1 MATKIEWCQETINPL
16 PGCSKISEGCQNCYA
31 VRMANRFKGTK
42 KFHGLVENGEWTGRV
57 NWWPSDLEKPIRW
70 KNPRRIFVN
79 SMGDLF
85 HQSVDID
92 GPVYNSIMRMVRKCP
107 QHKFLFL
114 TKRPGKMQ
122 WVCERIW
129 QNDLPRNAWLG
140 VTAENQQRAYERVPI
155 LLQIPAAVRFVS
167 VEPDVG

>member
-1 MATKIEWCQETINPL
+1 MRFEWQTGSREP
-16 PGCSKISEGCQNCYA
+16 KISWPGRKWELDRPGELVA
-31 VRMANRFKGTK
+31 VR
-42 KFHGLVENGEWTGRV
+42 
-57 NWWPSDLEKPIRW
+57 DLEKPIRW
-70 KNPRRIFVN
+70 KKPRRIFVN

-85 HQSVDID
+85 HQSIDID

-129 QNDLPRNAWLG
+129 QNDLPRNTWLG
-140 VTAENQQRAYERVPI
+140 VTAENQKRADERVPI

-167 VEPDVG
+167 VEPMLGEIDFDRYLPDKPLCAPYLDW